1 MQYRLVG
8 PMDWEAFFDVDQL
21 FNADHY
27 VICKLITDWGQA
39 CRTYFE
45 IEPVEDDGPSGDMR

>member
-1 MQYRLVG
+1 
-8 PMDWEAFFDVDQL
+8 MDWEAFFDVDQL